1 MGHPGPSVQETDI
14 QVRTQ
19 HVELGCGQ
27 IHGSGLSTWSWGVD
41 RYMGQDSAHG
51 LECKQIH
58 GSGLSTWAGV
68 WTDTW
73 VRTQHM
79 GWSVDRY
86 MGQDS
91 AHGLGWGQIHG
102 SGLSTWAGVWTD
114 TWVRTQHM
122 GWGVDRFGIQ
132 WMCLLISLAKCKCPL
147 RSVWH
152 FVPQPVCVWAYVRR
166 STYFCV

>member
-1 MGHPGPSVQETDI
+1 MLGPSPALLTQSPSGFTVSEDLMGHPGPSVQETDI
-14 QVRTQ
+14 QVRIQ
-19 HVELGCGQ
+19 HAELGC
-27 IHGSGLSTWSWGVD
+27 
-41 RYMGQDSAHG
+41 
-51 LECKQIH
+51 
-58 GSGLSTWAGV
+58 
-68 WTDTW
+68 
-73 VRTQHM
+73 
-79 GWSVDRY
+79 
-86 MGQDS
+86 
-91 AHGLGWGQIHG
+91 GQIHG

-114 TWVRTQHM
+114 TWVRTEHM

>member
-1 MGHPGPSVQETDI
+1 MLGPSPALLTQSPSGFTVSEDPMGHPGPSVQETDI

-68 WTDTW
+68 
-73 VRTQHM
+73 
-79 GWSVDRY
+79 
-86 MGQDS
+86 
-91 AHGLGWGQIHG
+91 
-102 SGLSTWAGVWTD
+102 
-114 TWVRTQHM
+114 
-122 GWGVDRFGIQ
+122 
-132 WMCLLISLAKCKCPL
+132 
-147 RSVWH
+147 
-152 FVPQPVCVWAYVRR
+152 
-166 STYFCV
+166 